1 MLNVVEKQSRFIG
14 TYYCV
19 YLGDWLVLQTK
30 NSKIAHRCGAGNPPA
45 GLISGKLHATDTEGQ
60 ESVEAEAAA

>member
-1 MLNVVEKQSRFIG
+1 MLNMIEKKSRFIG

-30 NSKIAHRCGAGNPPA
+30 NMKLANLCA
-45 GLISGKLHATDTEGQ
+45 SGKPPVALLDIKRLVETAQMQKQ
-60 ESVEAEAAA
+60 EETAA